1 MKEPGLVAA
10 IIVAAGEGK
19 RFGGPKQF
27 ASLAGRRVFEWAIE
41 ALHTHPEVDEI
52 IVVLPDTKQSAFLQG
67 KWSKIKAVVRG
78 GKERQDS
85 VANGLAAVRAEVEI
99 VLVHDGVRP
108 MISHDL
114 ISRVIKRAREEG
126 AAIPVLPIEDT
137 VKIVEGE
144 EVRKTIDRKSLR
156 RVQTPQGFRKALLE
170 TALERAQRN
179 GFYGPD
185 EASLVERLGH
195 KVVTIL
201 GERKNLKITTTEDIK
216 IMEVWLHE
224 SGYRL

>member
-1 MKEPGLVAA
+1 M
-10 IIVAAGEGK
+10 AAGEGK

-27 ASLAGRRVFEWAIE
+27 ASLAGRPVFEWSVE
-41 ALHTHPEVDEI
+41 AFETHPEVEEI
-52 IVVLPDTKQSAFLQG
+52 VVVLPAENQPAGLERKWTKV
-67 KWSKIKAVVRG
+67 KAIVQG

-85 VANGLAAVRAEVEI
+85 VANGFAAVAEEAEI

-108 MISHDL
+108 MITHDL

-126 AAIPVLPIEDT
+126 AAIPVLPLEET

-144 EVRKTIDRKSLR
+144 EVRETVDRQSLR
-156 RVQTPQGFRKALLE
+156 RVQTPQGFRKALLAM
-170 TALERAQRN
+170 ALERARQD

-195 KVVTIL
+195 KVVTVS
-201 GERKNLKITTTEDIK
+201 GERKNLKITTVEDIK
-216 IMEVWLHE
+216 IMEVWLDE

>member
-1 MKEPGLVAA
+1 MKEQGLVAA

-27 ASLAGRRVFEWAIE
+27 ANLAGRQVFEWAIE
-41 ALHTHPEVDEI
+41 ALDTHPEVDEI
-52 IVVLPDTKQSAFLQG
+52 IVVLPDAKQSAFLRG
-67 KWSKIKAVVRG
+67 KWGKIKAAVRG

-85 VANGLAAVRAEVEI
+85 VANGLAAVGAEAEI

-126 AAIPVLPIEDT
+126 AAIPVLSIEDT

-144 EVRKTIDRKSLR
+144 EVRQTIDRKSLR
-156 RVQTPQGFRKALLE
+156 RVQTPQGFRKTILE
-170 TALERAQRN
+170 TALERAQRD

-185 EASLVERLGH
+185 EASLVERLGY
-195 KVVTIL
+195 KVVTVP

-216 IMEVWLHE
+216 TMEVWLHE

>member
-1 MKEPGLVAA
+1 MKEKGLVAA

-27 ASLAGRRVFEWAIE
+27 ASLAGRRVFEWAID
-41 ALHTHPEVDEI
+41 ALDTHPEVDEI
-52 IVVLPDTKQSAFLQG
+52 IVVLPDAQQSAFLGG

-85 VANGLAAVRAEVEI
+85 VANGLAAVRAEAEI

-126 AAIPVLPIEDT
+126 AAIPVLPVEET

-144 EVRKTIDRKSLR
+144 EVRQTIDRKSLR
-156 RVQTPQGFRKALLE
+156 RVQTPQGFRKDLLE
-170 TALERAQRN
+170 TALKRAQRD

-195 KVVTIL
+195 KVITVP